1 MGRTGLEKLYLRY
14 CYELG
19 YLPRYRQS
27 SSKVHSLLKD
37 ELLRCDMY
45 SAEAKLLSREKIT
58 TRELL
63 AGHRQKLEARI
74 ESLEESRYQL
84 RLNVKRKVPEEEKS
98 FCKGRIAD
106 ISKELKELRN
116 ELKLVKDIEARSPA
130 MEEKLKEIEKER
142 NIRLVAN
149 QSR

>member
-1 MGRTGLEKLYLRY
+1 
-14 CYELG
+14 
-19 YLPRYRQS
+19 
-27 SSKVHSLLKD
+27 
-37 ELLRCDMY
+37 MY
-45 SAEAKLLSREKIT
+45 SEEAKLLSREKIT
-58 TRELL
+58 TREQLTE
-63 AGHRQKLEARI
+63 HRQKLEARI

-98 FCKGRIAD
+98 LCKGRIAD
-106 ISKELKELRN
+106 ISKELKELRH

-142 NIRLVAN
+142 HIRLVAN